1 MSQKKY
7 FQINKMAR
15 IITLCSVVVAL
26 ATSGILISYYSS
38 NIITPAMNTEKIS
51 LAGEAAAT
59 TTSNSSTTT
68 TPTRKEYTLIAQDAE
83 LEIAPGKVVKTW
95 TFNGTMPAPPLRF
108 TEGDNVTIKF
118 INKTPIP
125 HTIHF
130 HGYHDDLNDGVHP
143 QIMPNETYLY
153 NITAAPAGAL
163 MYHCHAHPTSLHIRM
178 GMYGALI
185 VDPKNTPLPPAREFV
200 MVMSEFD
207 DDNLM
212 KFETEYYPINGYLD
226 QYVHNP
232 LTINQD
238 ELLRL
243 YVINLGTTIP
253 YHFHLHSTT
262 AKAYPSGLLSNEQI
276 DVQTIAVGPGDA
288 TIIEAQWEYPG
299 TYLFHSHG
307 FQEERGNMGQIVVAG
322 GEGGDSNT
330 NNINNQTIAGNE
342 ARSTS
347 MFDWQYELQ
356 KKLQNPK
363 IVNYTDAQ
371 LGGFPSNN
379 NSNSDRV
386 AHDNITTFTHPTANA
401 SGAPIPE
408 HSLPDEGPE
417 EGNNNDNNNNSGAI
431 PSNLEISIVQGS
443 SSLTDTAYQ
452 PNPVQVSV
460 GTTVTWTNDDS
471 QPHTVTSGEN
481 STPDGRFDSS
491 PNFNPL
497 MAPAATFSHT
507 FTEAGEYPYYCA
519 LHPNMVGTVNVS

>member
-1 MSQKKY
+1 MSNKSPR
-7 FQINKMAR
+7 INKRAR
-15 IITLCSVVVAL
+15 IIGLC
-26 ATSGILISYYSS
+26 GILIALTILGAVIPFSS
-38 NIITPAMNTEKIS
+38 IISIDNDNKIEGPA
-51 LAGEAAAT
+51 EAEAT
-59 TTSNSSTTT
+59 TTTSGNSTTI

-130 HGYHDDLNDGVHP
+130 HGNHDDANDGVHP

-185 VDPKNTPLPPAREFV
+185 VDPKDAPLPSAREFL

-207 DDNLM
+207 TKNIM
-212 KFETEYYPINGYLD
+212 KFETDFYPINGYAD
-226 QYVHNP
+226 QYIHNP
-232 LTINQD
+232 IQLNHD

-243 YVINLGTTIP
+243 YIINIGTTIP

-288 TIIEAQWEYPG
+288 TIIEAKWEYPG

-322 GEGGDSNT
+322 NT
-330 NNINNQTIAGNE
+330 NENNNNSQLGAGNE
-342 ARSTS
+342 TRNSTS

-356 KKLQNPK
+356 KRLQNPR
-363 IVNYTDAQ
+363 IVNYSDAE
-371 LGGFPSNN
+371 LTGIHGSINNN
-379 NSNSDRV
+379 NSNNMI
-386 AHDNITTFTHPTANA
+386 AHDNITTFTQPTANA
-401 SGAPIPE
+401 SGATIQQ
-408 HSLPDEGPE
+408 HRLPH
-417 EGNNNDNNNNSGAI
+417 DNNNSSSGAI
-431 PSNLEISIVQGS
+431 PTSLEMSIVQGS
-443 SSLTDTAYQ
+443 G
-452 PNPVQVSV
+452 NPSNGVFYDPSPAMVKQ
-460 GTTVTWTNDDS
+460 GGTVTWTNNDS
-471 QPHTVTSGEN
+471 LPHTATSGN
-481 STPDGRFDSS
+481 PDNGEEAPPGALFDTGILGPGQDS
-491 PNFNPL
+491 
-497 MAPAATFSHT
+497 
-507 FTEAGEYPYYCA
+507 EAITINADTGLYDYYCT
-519 LHPNMVGTVNVS
+519 LHPYMKGQLTIQN